1 MTRCSMDVPG
11 PFSLSAPISPR
22 VEEGSSLGFAS
33 VGPILA
39 QPEDQ
44 SLTNR
49 NSSSGSKGRK

>member
-1 MTRCSMDVPG
+1 MDTPG
-11 PFSLSAPISPR
+11 HFSLSVPISPR

-39 QPEDQ
+39 KPENQ

-49 NSSSGSKGRK
+49 NSSSESK